1 MCARAGL
8 RHEARDYV
16 VPAIARRMRGMKWFI
31 CGCCGSTAE
40 IQGTDGSD
48 PTLRSNPGGASGV
61 YKIVPAVPSPSGVA
75 DVFAFQNDGTVQAIT
90 SDGTTAWTANVGC
103 ADGTQYPVAADFQ
116 GGLVAMQGGCNGSAP
131 TSIVKFDGLSGQ
143 VTYTPSAPWS
153 LSGQLLPTQVLAHT
167 DGRP

>member
-1 MCARAGL
+1 
-8 RHEARDYV
+8 
-16 VPAIARRMRGMKWFI
+16 MKWFI